1 MVYVVARMEI
11 KSGAMEKFLEILL
24 NNVPTVRAEKGCISY
39 EVCRDVDTE
48 KYPKF
53 VTILECWESEEALR
67 IHQKAPHME
76 KYREAVRD
84 LREHTTVDVM
94 FPIN

>member
-11 KSGAMEKFLEILL
+11 KSGAMEKFLKILL
-24 NNVPTVRAEKGCISY
+24 DNVPTVRAEKGCISY
-39 EVCRDVDTE
+39 EVCRDVDAE

-67 IHQKAPHME
+67 IHQQSPHMA

-84 LREHTTVDVM
+84 LRSNTTVDVM
-94 FPIN
+94 FPVN